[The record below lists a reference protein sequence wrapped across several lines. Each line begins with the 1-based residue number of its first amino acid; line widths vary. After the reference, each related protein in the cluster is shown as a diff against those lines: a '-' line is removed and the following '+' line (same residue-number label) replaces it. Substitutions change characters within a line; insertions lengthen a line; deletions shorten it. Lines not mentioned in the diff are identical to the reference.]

1 MLLQEV
7 SVNLYAETRNWRT
20 FFLTDMLTLYRVQ
33 KPNVALIYLKK
44 ALKFE
49 METEQ
54 ALCNVAGTKLNIC
67 AILSLMRK

>member
-1 MLLQEV
+1 
-7 SVNLYAETRNWRT
+7 
-20 FFLTDMLTLYRVQ
+20 MLTLYRVQ